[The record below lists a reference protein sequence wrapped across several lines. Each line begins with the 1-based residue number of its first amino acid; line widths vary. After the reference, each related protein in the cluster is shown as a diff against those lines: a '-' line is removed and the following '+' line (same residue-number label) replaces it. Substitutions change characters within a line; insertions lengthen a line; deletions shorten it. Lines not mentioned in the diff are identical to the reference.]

1 MSDYQILNSIE
12 KYDVVTDTW
21 ISLYFKLPMPL
32 AKLASVA
39 LGSKHILIIG
49 GMSADFEPSG
59 KVWQLDLAVAKFTP
73 KRSMKYERLIDGG
86 QGAFRASNGT
96 VYILNG
102 CLDDFECES
111 YKPSKDHWELVPSYS
126 VASGNELINA
136 YVGCMLKDA

>member
-49 GMSADFEPSG
+49 GMSADFEEAS
-59 KVWQLDLAVAKFTP
+59 
-73 KRSMKYERLIDGG
+73 SRLWIN
-86 QGAFRASNGT
+86 R
-96 VYILNG
+96 LNG
-102 CLDDFECES
+102 WML
-111 YKPSKDHWELVPSYS
+111 
-126 VASGNELINA
+126 AGNMRITA
-136 YVGCMLKDA
+136 TA